1 MSDRVHKV
9 LTLLLAF
16 SLAFN
21 IAFAGMWV
29 YRQAVPRPPGRRPG
43 GPWVDLRL
51 SSDQERQIRAR
62 WNDVR
67 RRARQ
72 YREEAAKHRDELL
85 RLMAADEPDDQ
96 AVLAQYGHV
105 SAAERQMR
113 EMAIAEM
120 LNTQRALSPE
130 QRQKWFRHVRAR
142 AQGLGRG
149 RRRRTSPPAGNG
161 AAAGQPP
168 AAPAEDSR
176 ETGPQSEAEALEPVK
191 ES

>member
-1 MSDRVHKV
+1 
-9 LTLLLAF
+9 LLAPLLVF

-29 YRQAVPRPPGRRPG
+29 YRQAVPRPSGRRPG
-43 GPWVDLRL
+43 GPWADLRL
-51 SSDQERQIRAR
+51 SPDQEQQIRAR
-62 WNDVR
+62 WSDVR
-67 RRARQ
+67 RRAKQ
-72 YREEAAKHRDELL
+72 YREEAAKYRAELL

-96 AVLAQYGHV
+96 AVLAQYGHI

-142 AQGLGRG
+142 AQAHR
-149 RRRRTSPPAGNG
+149 RARRRTSPPAGNG
-161 AAAGQPP
+161 AAASQPP
-168 AAPAEDSR
+168 AAPAESGR
-176 ETGPQSEAEALEPVK
+176 ETGPEGEAEALEPVK

>member
-1 MSDRVHKV
+1 MSDRVHRV
-9 LTLLLAF
+9 LALLLAF

-21 IAFAGMWV
+21 IAFAGMWI
-29 YRQAVPRPPGRRPG
+29 YRRAVLTPRRAPG
-43 GPWVDLRL
+43 GPWADLHL
-51 SSDQERQIRAR
+51 NPDQERQIRER
-62 WNDVR
+62 WSEVR

-72 YREEAAKHRDELL
+72 YREEAARHRDELL
-85 RLMAADEPDDQ
+85 RLLAADDPDDQ

-142 AQGLGRG
+142 AQNL
-149 RRRRTSPPAGNG
+149 RRQWRRTSAPADDD
-161 AAAGQPP
+161 AAASQPP
-168 AAPAEDSR
+168 AAPAEGER

-191 ES
+191 EL